1 VSLARACLGCGVLVR
16 GASRCA
22 ACKAKRERAKAAAR
36 PGRKRADETR
46 RRREAV
52 ATHRATVG
60 DWCPGVP
67 ELRRPAHP
75 SADLTADHLHEV
87 RLGGAESG
95 PLVVRCRP
103 CNSARSANVARTVL
117 AQVAD
122 QHRFPMSAPSTPP
135 HQPNATL
142 HTASEPAG
150 PVVA

>member
-1 VSLARACLGCGVLVR
+1 V
-16 GASRCA
+16 
-22 ACKAKRERAKAAAR
+22 
-36 PGRKRADETR
+36 AD
-46 RRREAV
+46 
-52 ATHRATVG
+52 HRARHG

-103 CNSARSANVARTVL
+103 CNSARSANVARSLL

-122 QHRFPMSAPSTPP
+122 QRGFPMTATAAPPRPP
-135 HQPNATL
+135 NLAT
-142 HTASEPAG
+142 HTTQG
-150 PVVA
+150 GR